1 MTRDHVINVDEL
13 PGGENGTPHK
23 FVSRSATH
31 RQVSIHPVARMETE
45 WLE

>member
-1 MTRDHVINVDEL
+1 MAN
-13 PGGENGTPHK
+13 K
-23 FVSRSATH
+23 FVGRAATD

>member
-1 MTRDHVINVDEL
+1 MTSDRHRYVIGIDGL
-13 PGGENGTPHK
+13 PAGENSSTFAGP
-23 FVSRSATH
+23 TH